1 MYHFE
6 DEVQEK
12 QILNQIK
19 LADNFKNNDDIV
31 TYNLDVISNDND
43 ENNLNE
49 ENNYENDQF
58 IEDKN
63 QFADYEP

>member
-1 MYHFE
+1 LYHFE